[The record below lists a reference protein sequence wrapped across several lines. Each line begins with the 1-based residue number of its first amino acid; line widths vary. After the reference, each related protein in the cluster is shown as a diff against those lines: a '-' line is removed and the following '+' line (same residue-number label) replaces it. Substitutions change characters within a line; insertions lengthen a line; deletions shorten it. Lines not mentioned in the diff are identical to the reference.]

1 MEIVEIEFK
10 VLKLIRVQDFKK
22 SKELEVHPTKIDS
35 ITVINKMFIT
45 WIGFSTKRKTVK
57 VLRII
62 IRFSEE
68 LILVQN
74 KVLKTKTT
82 LANTCAKY
90 MANISIT
97 TKLFYKKTLVKR
109 QIVIIKK
116 NRKRTQLEWSINIL
130 ESNTVE
136 VEKYKNLVRLETK
149 VHSQELIS

>member
-1 MEIVEIEFK
+1 M
-10 VLKLIRVQDFKK
+10 LKLIRVQDFKK
-22 SKELEVHPTKIDS
+22 SKELEVHLTKIDS
-35 ITVINKMFIT
+35 ITVLNKVFII

-62 IRFSEE
+62 IKFSEE

-82 LANTCAKY
+82 LANTCAKFTV
-90 MANISIT
+90 NISIT

-116 NRKRTQLEWSINIL
+116 NRKKTR
-130 ESNTVE
+130 
-136 VEKYKNLVRLETK
+136 
-149 VHSQELIS
+149 